1 MANQHQGWI
10 KWFCQ
15 LEGHEFLVEVD
26 SEFIMDP
33 FNLQGLQENFTKDK
47 MKTCLRMILSQQ
59 QPNEE
64 DLQDEG
70 FLELNQESSDL
81 YSVIHARFVLSARG
95 LAKVYHKY
103 LNGVYGT
110 CPRAL
115 CDRQKVLPV
124 GLSDKL
130 KTSRFKN
137 FCPRCEEVYL
147 PKTRQVNVDGACFGT
162 SFP

>member
-59 QPNEE
+59 
-64 DLQDEG
+64 
-70 FLELNQESSDL
+70 
-81 YSVIHARFVLSARG
+81 
-95 LAKVYHKY
+95 
-103 LNGVYGT
+103 
-110 CPRAL
+110 
-115 CDRQKVLPV
+115 
-124 GLSDKL
+124 
-130 KTSRFKN
+130 
-137 FCPRCEEVYL
+137 
-147 PKTRQVNVDGACFGT
+147 
-162 SFP
+162 